1 MNTSKQQGRSP
12 IYDSSLKI
20 AVAKEYLTSPLGY
33 GALAKK
39 YGFKSA
45 SSVREMLRWY
55 RKKYPEGL
63 QHLPETTQ
71 NIGADTK
78 TVSEASLKEA
88 TLKITALEM
97 LIENASKELGV
108 DLVKKFGSKQSKK

>member
-63 QHLPETTQ
+63 QKLPETTQ
-71 NIGADTK
+71 NICVDPGTI
-78 TVSEASLKEA
+78 SEASLKEA